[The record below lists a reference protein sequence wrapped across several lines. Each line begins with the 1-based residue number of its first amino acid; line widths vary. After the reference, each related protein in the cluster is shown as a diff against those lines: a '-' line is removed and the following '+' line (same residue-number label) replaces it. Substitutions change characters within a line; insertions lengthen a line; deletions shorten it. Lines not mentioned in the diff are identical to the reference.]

1 MPFSSLFL
9 IPLLIIGVVCS
20 YTDIKYGKIKNNCIL
35 IGLAWALIV
44 YILLGIYSFF
54 YLGQMENISY
64 FGKMLLNG
72 FITLIL
78 GYLLW
83 HFRLWTAADA
93 KLFTLYALLI
103 PLEFYSK
110 SYFPYFPSFL
120 LLINV
125 FIPLFLLLM
134 IKAFIFGFKELLKAL
149 KDFKKLPDRETL
161 KKIKVGIINS
171 AKVYIVFIFIFVLLQ
186 LLRERTAILFNK
198 IIPDPFLIFLLLFIA
213 YRSIFSFFSKQK
225 LISLFLAI
233 AGGGYAGH
241 LLFSG
246 QTGVLLNILK
256 FAFVFMVL
264 VGFLRKLLD
273 LYIEK
278 KETSKV
284 RVQELKEGMFLSFQN
299 FSKEI
304 AEKLNPLRPE
314 GVTKEQ
320 IEFIKN
326 SFAKEKDKELTIYK
340 TFPFAPFM
348 LLGAAITL
356 ITKDSILIIV
366 LNVFNYFF

>member
-1 MPFSSLFL
+1 
-9 IPLLIIGVVCS
+9 
-20 YTDIKYGKIKNNCIL
+20 
-35 IGLAWALIV
+35 
-44 YILLGIYSFF
+44 
-54 YLGQMENISY
+54 
-64 FGKMLLNG
+64 LLNG

-125 FIPLFLLLM
+125 FIPLLLILM
-134 IKAFIFGFKELLKAL
+134 IKAFIFGSKELLKTL

-161 KKIKVGIINS
+161 KKIKVGMIS
-171 AKVYIVFIFIFVLLQ
+171 GAKVYIVFIFIFVVLQ
-186 LLRERTAILFNK
+186 LLRDKMFIIFDK
-198 IIPDPFLIFLLLFIA
+198 IIPDPFLIFLLLFFA
-213 YRSIFSFFSKQK
+213 YRLIFSFSSKQK
-225 LISLFLAI
+225 LLSLFLAI
-233 AGGGYAGH
+233 AGGGYAFY
-241 LLFSG
+241 LLLSG

-264 VGFLRKLLD
+264 VGFVRKLLD

-284 RVQELKEGMFLSFQN
+284 RVQELKEGMFLSLQSLN
-299 FSKEI
+299 KEI

-314 GVTKEQ
+314 GITKEQ
-320 IEFIKN
+320 IELIKN
-326 SFAKEKDKELTIYK
+326 SFAEEKDKELMIYK
-340 TFPFAPFM
+340 TFPFAPLMF
-348 LLGAAITL
+348 LGAAITL
-356 ITKDSILIIV
+356 ITRDSILIII
-366 LNVFNYFF
+366 LNFFNGVF

>member
-1 MPFSSLFL
+1 MPFSFLFL
-9 IPLLIIGVVCS
+9 TPLLIIGVVCG
-20 YTDIKYGKIKNNCIL
+20 YTDIKYGKIKNACIL
-35 IGLAWALIV
+35 IGLAWVLIV
-44 YILLGIYSFF
+44 YILLGVYSFF
-54 YLGQMENISY
+54 YLGQMENITY

-72 FITLIL
+72 FITLII

-125 FIPLFLLLM
+125 FIPLFLLLT
-134 IKAFIFGFKELLKAL
+134 IKALIFGFKELLKTL
-149 KDFKKLPDRETL
+149 RDFKKLFGKESL
-161 KKIKVGIINS
+161 KEIKTGLINS
-171 AKVYIVFIFIFVLLQ
+171 ARVYTVFILIFVILQ
-186 LLRERTAILFNK
+186 LLRDKTLVLFNK

-225 LISLFLAI
+225 VISVCLAI
-233 AGGGYAGH
+233 AGAGYAVY
-241 LLFSG
+241 LLLNN
-246 QTGVLLNILK
+246 QTSALLNILK
-256 FAFVFMVL
+256 FALVFMVL
-264 VGFLRKLLD
+264 VGFLRKLID

-278 KETSKV
+278 KETFKV
-284 RVQELKEGMFLSFQN
+284 RIQELKEGMFLSLQS

-304 AEKLNPLRPE
+304 AEKLGPLRPE
-314 GVTKEQ
+314 GIAKEQ
-320 IEFIKN
+320 IELIKN
-326 SFAKEKDKELTIYK
+326 SFAEEKDKELTVYK

-348 LLGAAITL
+348 LSGAAITL
-356 ITKDSILIIV
+356 ITKDSILIIL